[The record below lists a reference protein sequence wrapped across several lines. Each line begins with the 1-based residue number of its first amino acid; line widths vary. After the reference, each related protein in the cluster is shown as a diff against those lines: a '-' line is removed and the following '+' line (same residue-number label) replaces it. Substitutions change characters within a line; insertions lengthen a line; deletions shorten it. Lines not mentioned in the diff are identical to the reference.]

1 MAGGDLGFYEVAI
14 GLAFDVGADFFAL
27 LEVGRD
33 NDTCMQARCKAF
45 VTECAEH
52 LDAGDGR
59 YHEVKQNDVVLVR
72 LSGSKALLAVADRVD
87 LVAGFDERS
96 VVELTNKVFVFDNE
110 DFIAY
115 GRYLCRLHD

>member
-14 GLAFDVGADFFAL
+14 GLPLNVSADFVAL

-33 NDTCMQARCKAF
+33 NYASVQAGRKTF
-45 VTECAEH
+45 VAERAEH
-52 LDAGDGR
+52 LNTGDGR
-59 YHEVKQNDVVLVR
+59 HHEIKQNDVVLVR
-72 LSGSKALLAVADRVD
+72 LSGGKALLAVADRVD

-115 GRYLCRLHD
+115 GRYLCWLHD